1 MRMVFCLLALLALS
15 DAFGEEYWYGSV
27 AAKRL
32 EQQFDTDTL
41 LFDLE
46 AYYGNDQRRGIV
58 KLEGENEDGGS
69 THYELELLYGK
80 PISPFFD
87 LLFGVVV
94 LDEGDATT
102 TGLTVGLEGEARYRI
117 HLETFATV
125 TEDGDTFLSLE
136 AERAFLLTEKWSLV
150 PRVEIGAAL
159 SEVDGV
165 SAGFSEVA
173 VESRLHYVHSQRLMP
188 YIGLSWQR
196 SLGDEARLLKDAG
209 EEHSITTALLGLTFW
224 F

>member
-1 MRMVFCLLALLALS
+1 MRLVFCLLLLSAVS
-15 DAFGEEYWYGSV
+15 NVFGEEFSYGSV

-46 AYYGNDQRRGIV
+46 GYYGNDQRRGIV
-58 KLEGENEDGGS
+58 KLEGDKEDGGT

-87 LLFGVVV
+87 LQFGVAV
-94 LDEGDATT
+94 LDEGNETT
-102 TGLTVGLEGEARYRI
+102 TGITVGLEGEARYRI

-125 TEDGDTFLSLE
+125 TEDGDTLLSLE

-159 SEVDGV
+159 SEVDGIG
-165 SAGFSEVA
+165 AGFSEIA

-196 SLGDEARLLKDAG
+196 SLGDEAELLKSAG
-209 EEHSITTALLGLTFW
+209 EDHSITTALLGLTFW